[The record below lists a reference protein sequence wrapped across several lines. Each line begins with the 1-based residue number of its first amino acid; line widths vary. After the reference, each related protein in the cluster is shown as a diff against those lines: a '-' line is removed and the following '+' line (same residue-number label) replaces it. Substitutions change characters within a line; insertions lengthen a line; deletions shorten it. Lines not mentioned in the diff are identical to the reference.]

1 MRTIVRKTYVYVVIL
16 TMTVLLAGADFKAY
30 AQRAYR
36 VTDRQVENQL
46 VTLESNVDVFWRDF
60 QIALDRSS
68 YNGTQTEDEI
78 TNYVRDF
85 ENATDRLKERF
96 NARTSVSTDVEE
108 VLTRAANIDRF
119 LSQYR
124 FNARVTR
131 NWDLVK
137 SDLNRVA
144 TFYNVRWDWNRSSI
158 PATSGMGNGTGIGTR
173 PNRANDAAVS
183 SLIQTLERD
192 TDYFNR
198 SLTTALDRSTLN
210 GTQAENEVAE
220 YVRDF
225 ENATDRLKRN
235 FDARNAV
242 AGDVEEVLNRGANI
256 DNFLKQNRLGRA
268 NSDWN
273 RVRDDLTR
281 LAGLYNVSWDWNR
294 YNVPSR
300 GNNYPTTGTT
310 YGSNR
315 LTGTYRLD
323 AARSANVEAEIDR
336 AIGDLAVNQRERVR
350 RVSLRRLEAPE
361 YIAIERVGNEIRLAS
376 SKAALVTFQA
386 NGQTVTETMP
396 NGRSMSVNTSII
408 NNQVVINYTGDRA
421 NDFYVAFNPLRNGDE
436 LRVTRRIYLE
446 GVNREIT
453 VDSFYTRTSNVA
465 QFDTIYRG
473 DTTTGGN
480 YGGNTTTGDFMVPN
494 GTRLTAVLNTD
505 IDTKTATVG
514 DRFTMEVTSPSEYR
528 GAIIEGRVASVERSG
543 RVSGR
548 ASLGLDFETIRMRN
562 GGSHRFAGLLDSVS
576 SNENGNV
583 SITNEGQVR
592 EGASQ
597 TNKTVTRTAIGAAL
611 GALIGAIAGGGQ
623 GAAIGAG
630 VGAGAGAGSVILQ
643 GRDDLSLKQGT
654 QVNVTAS
661 SPRGVANLR

>member
-16 TMTVLLAGADFKAY
+16 TMTLLLAGADFNAY
-30 AQRAYR
+30 AQRP
-36 VTDRQVENQL
+36 
-46 VTLESNVDVFWRDF
+46 
-60 QIALDRSS
+60 
-68 YNGTQTEDEI
+68 
-78 TNYVRDF
+78 
-85 ENATDRLKERF
+85 
-96 NARTSVSTDVEE
+96 RT
-108 VLTRAANIDRF
+108 
-119 LSQYR
+119 
-124 FNARVTR
+124 
-131 NWDLVK
+131 
-137 SDLNRVA
+137 
-144 TFYNVRWDWNRSSI
+144 
-158 PATSGMGNGTGIGTR
+158 
-173 PNRANDAAVS
+173 NRANEAAIS
-183 SLIQTLERD
+183 TLLQTLERD

-198 SLTTALDRSTLN
+198 SLTAALDRSTLN

-225 ENATDRLKRN
+225 ENATDRLKQN
-235 FDARNAV
+235 FDARNAT
-242 AGDVEEVLNRGANI
+242 AADVEEVLNRGANI
-256 DNFLKQNRLGRA
+256 DSFLRQNRLGRA
-268 NSDWN
+268 SNDWN

-281 LAGLYNVSWDWNR
+281 LAGLYNVAWDWNR
-294 YNVPSR
+294 NNVPTR
-300 GNNYPTTGTT
+300 GNNYPTNNYPSGGTT

-336 AIGDLAVNQRERVR
+336 AIGDLAANQRERVR

-386 NGQTVTETMP
+386 NGQTITETMP
-396 NGRSMSVNTSII
+396 NGRSMSVNANVV

-446 GVNREIT
+446 GANRQIT
-453 VDSFYTRTSNVA
+453 VESFYTRTSNVA

-505 IDTKTATVG
+505 IDTKTASVG

-583 SITNEGQVR
+583 SISNEGQVR

-643 GRDDLSLKQGT
+643 GRDDLSLRQGT

>member
-1 MRTIVRKTYVYVVIL
+1 
-16 TMTVLLAGADFKAY
+16 MTLLLAGADFNAY
-30 AQRAYR
+30 AQRP
-36 VTDRQVENQL
+36 
-46 VTLESNVDVFWRDF
+46 
-60 QIALDRSS
+60 
-68 YNGTQTEDEI
+68 
-78 TNYVRDF
+78 
-85 ENATDRLKERF
+85 
-96 NARTSVSTDVEE
+96 RT
-108 VLTRAANIDRF
+108 
-119 LSQYR
+119 
-124 FNARVTR
+124 
-131 NWDLVK
+131 
-137 SDLNRVA
+137 
-144 TFYNVRWDWNRSSI
+144 
-158 PATSGMGNGTGIGTR
+158 
-173 PNRANDAAVS
+173 NRANEAAIS
-183 SLIQTLERD
+183 TLLQTLERD

-198 SLTTALDRSTLN
+198 SLTAALDRSTLN

-225 ENATDRLKRN
+225 ENATDRLKQN
-235 FDARNAV
+235 FDARNATS
-242 AGDVEEVLNRGANI
+242 ADVEEVLNRGANI
-256 DNFLKQNRLGRA
+256 DSFLRQNRLGRA
-268 NSDWN
+268 STDWS

-281 LAGLYNVSWDWNR
+281 LAGLYNVAWDWNR
-294 YNVPSR
+294 TNVPTR
-300 GNNYPTTGTT
+300 GNNYPTNNYPSGNTT

-323 AARSANVEAEIDR
+323 TARSANVEAEIDR
-336 AIGDLAVNQRERVR
+336 AIGDLAANQRERVR

-361 YIAIERVGNEIRLAS
+361 YIAIERVGSEIRLAS

-386 NGQTVTETMP
+386 NGQTITETMP
-396 NGRSMSVNTSII
+396 NGRSMSVNANVV

-446 GVNREIT
+446 GANRQIT
-453 VDSFYTRTSNVA
+453 VESFYTRTSNVA

-473 DTTTGGN
+473 STTGGT
-480 YGGNTTTGDFMVPN
+480 YGGNTATGDFMVPN

-505 IDTKTATVG
+505 IDTKTASVG

-583 SITNEGQVR
+583 SISNEGQVR
-592 EGASQ
+592 EGGSQ

-611 GALIGAIAGGGQ
+611 GALIGAIAGGGS

-643 GRDDLSLKQGT
+643 GRDDLSLRQGT